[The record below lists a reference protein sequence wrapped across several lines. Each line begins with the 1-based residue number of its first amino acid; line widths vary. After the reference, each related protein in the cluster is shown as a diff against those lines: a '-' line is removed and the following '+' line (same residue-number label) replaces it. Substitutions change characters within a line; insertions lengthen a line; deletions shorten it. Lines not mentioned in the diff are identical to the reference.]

1 MASAE
6 PFAKLS
12 WMLTLASIAVV
23 TAALYLAKGV
33 LVPLT
38 LAVLLSFLL
47 SPVCDRLERWKMG
60 RIPAVLLSALLA
72 FAVLGV
78 VAWLAVAQMTSLAA
92 KLPEYQHNVQ
102 VKLHSVNS
110 YLSSAV
116 SKLTRTAEANVA
128 QSEEGVEPQNRVDRP
143 YSVRVISSPASPVQV
158 LTGMFGTLVEVLGSA
173 GIVIVLTVFFLVR
186 REDLRD
192 RFIRLV
198 GRGKVTVTTQAIEDA
213 ATRVSRYLSMQFLLN
228 AVFGIAVAIGLYFIG
243 VPCAILWGILATVMR
258 FIPYIGAWIAAAAP
272 IVLSMAIST
281 GWLAPLLT
289 VGLYAALDL
298 FIGNVLEPW
307 LYGKNTGVSP
317 VAVLVAAV
325 FWTWLWGAIGLLLAT
340 PLTVCLMVIG
350 RYVPQLAFLDILLG
364 NEEVFEPK
372 VRIYQRLLAG
382 DQEEAAE
389 LIEGYLEQMPL
400 VEVYDTVLIPAL
412 ALAET
417 HWHRGEINEERHKFI
432 FQALKETVDELSDR
446 QQERKLKQTDE
457 NAKVPGTTSDE
468 VASDDAS
475 HLCILCLPARDEADE
490 IAGTMLAQ
498 LLAMRGCVV
507 EAISVTA
514 LASEMVDLVEQRNA
528 DVVCISAMPPA
539 AATHAR
545 YLCKRLQGRFPEAH
559 LVVGLWSASGDL
571 NKSKER
577 IGCGPTAH
585 VVATLAAAQEKIHGL
600 LQPLMLRSEK
610 AAQGEAGQ
618 LVAEGMHR

>member
-1 MASAE
+1 
-6 PFAKLS
+6 
-12 WMLTLASIAVV
+12 
-23 TAALYLAKGV
+23 
-33 LVPLT
+33 
-38 LAVLLSFLL
+38 
-47 SPVCDRLERWKMG
+47 
-60 RIPAVLLSALLA
+60 
-72 FAVLGV
+72 
-78 VAWLAVAQMTSLAA
+78 
-92 KLPEYQHNVQ
+92 
-102 VKLHSVNS
+102 
-110 YLSSAV
+110 
-116 SKLTRTAEANVA
+116 
-128 QSEEGVEPQNRVDRP
+128 
-143 YSVRVISSPASPVQV
+143 
-158 LTGMFGTLVEVLGSA
+158 
-173 GIVIVLTVFFLVR
+173 
-186 REDLRD
+186 
-192 RFIRLV
+192 
-198 GRGKVTVTTQAIEDA
+198 
-213 ATRVSRYLSMQFLLN
+213 
-228 AVFGIAVAIGLYFIG
+228 
-243 VPCAILWGILATVMR
+243 
-258 FIPYIGAWIAAAAP
+258 
-272 IVLSMAIST
+272 
-281 GWLAPLLT
+281 
-289 VGLYAALDL
+289 
-298 FIGNVLEPW
+298 
-307 LYGKNTGVSP
+307 
-317 VAVLVAAV
+317 
-325 FWTWLWGAIGLLLAT
+325 
-340 PLTVCLMVIG
+340 
-350 RYVPQLAFLDILLG
+350 
-364 NEEVFEPK
+364 
-372 VRIYQRLLAG
+372 
-382 DQEEAAE
+382 
-389 LIEGYLEQMPL
+389 MPL